1 MHGVSGI
8 HVDDVA
14 EHQSVEQHAP
24 CGEVLLDRGQREL
37 ALKLIDECRDVGQL
51 GGDEFPDAARVAP
64 VRRAPRGI
72 YLCGAFLD
80 QPIPESVIKRIR
92 RKLAK

>member
-1 MHGVSGI
+1 M
-8 HVDDVA
+8 
-14 EHQSVEQHAP
+14 
-24 CGEVLLDRGQREL
+24 LLDHGQREL
-37 ALKLIDECRDVGQL
+37 ALKLIDEWRDVGRL

-80 QPIPESVIKRIR
+80 HPYPNP
-92 RKLAK
+92 